1 MNPTM
6 KDLGIDR
13 LSPEQQL
20 ALALEIWDNLRTQP
34 QSAPLPPELRDWAAN
49 QFSEEQIVEGVREI
63 QRTGGV
69 ELKDF
74 IHELNAAARAHE

>member
-1 MNPTM
+1 MNRTM

-13 LSPEQQL
+13 MPPEQQL
-20 ALALEIWDNLRTQP
+20 ALVLEICASLRQQP
-34 QSAPLPPELRDWAAN
+34 ASVSIPPELRDWAAN

-69 ELKDF
+69 ELKEF
-74 IHELNAAARAHE
+74 IHELESRGANP